1 MNYLLIGREGFHS
14 DSQIKTSRVFSSDI
28 ELTEKELI
36 QRWHKNAVIDFI
48 GSNAEPHWT
57 DEDFEET
64 YAEYDGWNW
73 VDMIFKSKKPIEL
86 EEVFNDFE
94 E

>member
-1 MNYLLIGREGFHS
+1 MNYLVIGREGFDS

-28 ELTEKELI
+28 ELTKEELI
-36 QRWHKNAVIDFI
+36 QKWHNKAVLDFI

-57 DEDFEET
+57 SEDFEET
-64 YAEYDGWNW
+64 YSEHDAWNW
-73 VDMIFKSKKPIEL
+73 VDVIFKSEKPIEL
-86 EEVFNDFE
+86 EEMFNDFE